1 MKQKRQE
8 TGMGEQGPAGQ
19 NEGKEEKL
27 QAVEAGM
34 GGLGRIQG
42 CHLDM
47 QKWDQESQGADGVE
61 LGKQCEKCQEKIL

>member
-8 TGMGEQGPAGQ
+8 TGMAEQGPAGQ

-42 CHLDM
+42 CCLEM
-47 QKWDQESQGADGVE
+47 QKWDQESLGFPME
-61 LGKQCEKCQEKIL
+61 LNLAMDVKNN

>member
-1 MKQKRQE
+1 
-8 TGMGEQGPAGQ
+8 
-19 NEGKEEKL
+19 
-27 QAVEAGM
+27 M